1 MTDEADEPEVSADEL
16 LGDGDPVEQ
25 VKRTRKT
32 KVAAPAADEP
42 RLHHL
47 FTNEEFRD
55 IQAQARASVEKER
68 KTKAKKA
75 LLAEET
81 ERLMREEGLTTG
93 SADKDEIVDVIIDLP
108 MWSPAVTINRFP
120 YWHGRTYQVAR
131 HVADTLAE
139 SMHRAWRHEDQ
150 LDGKSKMQTMMRKRE
165 TTINAR
171 TGVSANAPVR
181 FDA

>member
-1 MTDEADEPEVSADEL
+1 MTDEPEEPEVSADDL

-25 VKRTRKT
+25 VKKTRAKR
-32 KVAAPAADEP
+32 AAPAAEDEP
-42 RLHHL
+42 RLHPL

-68 KTKAKKA
+68 KAKAKKA
-75 LLAEET
+75 LLADET

-93 SADKDEIVDVIIDLP
+93 SAEKDEIVDVLIDLP
-108 MWSPAVTINRFP
+108 QWSPAVTINRFP

-150 LDGKSKMQTMMRKRE
+150 LDGKSKLQTMMRKRE

-171 TGVSANAPVR
+171 TGVAANVPVR